1 MITLYNWLFATQT
14 YSVLSS
20 EWCTKRMVLR
30 KGLPSLTRSLG
41 LAKQMLWN
49 ALFFDCRSCWRVRDW
64 HHVTMNLFYGVP
76 EVGKCGDA

>member
-64 HHVTMNLFYGVP
+64 HHVTM
-76 EVGKCGDA
+76 